1 MPSSRAVEQF
11 NFASALLDCVAC
23 GIIVVSPA
31 RRIIAFNECALRQL
45 GQRSSDVLGKS
56 VSVLPPEFQAIVER
70 TFQSGCGIANQRVPF
85 ASRDRGDLQ
94 IRSELAQ
101 NGAEPLSVLIEVQN
115 VGQGQEIATNLEHL
129 DRLAGLGLLGASAA
143 HEIKNALVSVRTFVE
158 LLHERH
164 KDDELSVVVAHEI
177 LRIDTMLRQ
186 VLTGATRGELTLAPL
201 DLHQLIN
208 DSMTLLRHQFQAR
221 SIQVRLQLDAAP
233 DRINGDERQL
243 RHAFLNVLMNA
254 QQAVNKGGSIS
265 VLTENVIFSGRT
277 SVRVAFMDTGS
288 GIRAEHLPRLFSP
301 FFTTKKE
308 GTGLGLAITR
318 RIVEAHGG
326 DISAESKEASG
337 TTFSIVLPLV

>member
-1 MPSSRAVEQF
+1 MATEHF

-23 GIIVVSPA
+23 GTIVVSPD
-31 RRIIAFNECALRQL
+31 RRVIAFNECAQRQL
-45 GQRSSDVLGKS
+45 GLRASDVLGNS
-56 VSVLPPEFQAIVER
+56 ISVLPSEFQRVVEQ
-70 TFQSGCGIANQRVPF
+70 TFQSGRGIASQRVPF
-85 ASRDRGDLQ
+85 ASRDQGDLQ

-101 NGAEPLSVLIEVQN
+101 RGSEPLSVLIEVQN
-115 VGQGQEIATNLEHL
+115 VGQGREIAANLEHL

-177 LRIDTMLRQ
+177 ARIDTMLKQ
-186 VLTGATRGELTLAPL
+186 VLSGSTRDELTLAPL
-201 DLHQLIN
+201 DLHDLIN

-221 SIQVRLQLDAAP
+221 SIQVRLQLDAEP
-233 DRINGDERQL
+233 DRINGDDRQL

-265 VLTENVIFSGRT
+265 VLTENVVSSGRPC
-277 SVRVAFMDTGS
+277 VRVAFMDTGS
-288 GIRAEHLPRLFSP
+288 GIRPEHLPRLFSP

-326 DISAESKEASG
+326 DISAQSKEDSG
-337 TTFSIVLPLV
+337 TTFSILLPSI